1 MRKYPKG
8 LYYDQT
14 KKRWRARVSVN
25 GVIVSNSYWPTM
37 QAAETGYRDN
47 LAKFAAKRIDN
58 PVSTLEMLQALRQN
72 YG

>member
-1 MRKYPKG
+1 
-8 LYYDQT
+8 
-14 KKRWRARVSVN
+14 
-25 GVIVSNSYWPTM
+25 M